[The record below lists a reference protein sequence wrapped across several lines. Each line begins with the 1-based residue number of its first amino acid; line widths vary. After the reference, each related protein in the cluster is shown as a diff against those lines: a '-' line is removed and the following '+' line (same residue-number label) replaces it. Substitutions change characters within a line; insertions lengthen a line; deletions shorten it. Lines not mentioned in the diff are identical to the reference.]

1 MKLSLV
7 SNTSSECRKTFLN
20 SGKLLELVSEFSEVV
35 GFKIKYKSQLR

>member
-20 SGKLLELVSEFSEVV
+20 SGKLLELSEFSEVV